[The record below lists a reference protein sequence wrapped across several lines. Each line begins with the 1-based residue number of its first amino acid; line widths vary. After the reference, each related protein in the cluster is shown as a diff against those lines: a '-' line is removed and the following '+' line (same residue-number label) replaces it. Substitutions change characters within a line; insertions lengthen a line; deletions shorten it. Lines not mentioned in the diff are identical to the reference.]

1 DSPSCILLSIEA
13 RNYDLK
19 SSHFHML
26 PSFYGLPNEDPLAH
40 IKEFY
45 NVVSGLPLQGV
56 SEANLRMRAFPY
68 TLKDKAKGWLMTLAP
83 GSLTTWEAVAKKFLE
98 KFFST
103 QKTATLRGQIFNYK
117 QDDGEPFNECW
128 ERFKGLLLQCPHHG
142 LPLYLQMQIFYDGL
156 TQTCQSTVDNAAGG
170 ALKKKN
176 AQESY
181 NIYEMLGSNAQHKD
195 TRGKRVGMYE
205 ISSNNDLALQVASLE
220 KKLDSMLNM
229 VPKIAE
235 VCAICNIPGHPTYQ
249 CSASEAYPE
258 FVQEQVNLMN
268 SYNQRPRNDPFSN
281 TYNPGWRDHPNFSW
295 KNNNQF
301 QNFQPKPATTLED
314 TVKMLA
320 QNTVQFQQTTNSTL
334 QQHSAALTKM
344 ETQLGQIAD
353 ALSQREAGKFP
364 SQPVILQRN
373 QEQAKAVI
381 TLRSGKVINGV
392 GNEVTNES
400 DHVNAGPT
408 QEKNEKSNDD
418 PSNAT
423 FSYEAPSLHK
433 AEKPYTPPIP
443 FPGRLAKSKQD
454 KSFKEI
460 FDILSKV
467 NVNLP
472 LLDVIRNMPAYGK
485 FFKELNT
492 YKRKYGPNEK
502 VMVSENVSAVLQRKL
517 PPKLKDPGSFSID
530 ITIGGKLVEK
540 AMLDLGASINLMP
553 YSVYLQL
560 GLGELKATT
569 ISLQLAD
576 RSVKY
581 PRGIVED
588 ILVQV
593 DKLILP
599 ADFVVLDMEEAPIH
613 DRELP
618 ILLGRPFMAT
628 AKTIIDVQNGLLT
641 MTVLGETVQFKV
653 FESLSHPSSSFD
665 CCSIDVLDSIVF
677 SKFLLAQSNDPLQ
690 YVLSQSQN
698 DFDEEVLIEIVAALE
713 ALKPYPSTFSPLIEP
728 LGPSTH
734 LIPSVVKPPELEL
747 KPLPSHLKYAY
758 LAEFETLPVIIA
770 SDLTS
775 LEEDKLI
782 RVLKEFKS
790 TIGWSIADIKGI
802 SPTMCMHRILLEEGA
817 KPTREPQRRLNPN
830 MKEVVRAEV
839 LKLLDVGV
847 IYPISDSKWVSAI
860 HVVPKRRGVTVV
872 KNEHKELVETRPA
885 TSWRVCTDYR
895 KLNSDTR
902 KDYFP
907 MPFIDQMLE
916 RLAGHT
922 YYCFLDGYSGYNQ
935 IVIAPEDQEK
945 TTFTC
950 SFGTFAYRRM
960 PFGLCNAPAT
970 FQRCMLAIFSD
981 MIERFI
987 EVFMDDFSVFGSSFD
1002 NCLNHLSLVLQ
1013 RCQETNLI
1021 LNWEKCQFMVKR
1033 GVVLGH
1039 VISSKGI
1046 EVDKAKIDIISNMAA
1061 PASVKGVRS
1070 FLGHAGFYRRFIK
1083 DFSKITRPLC
1093 NLLAKDVV
1101 FHFDKDCVNAFNIL
1115 KRELTSAPIIMAP
1128 DWSLPFEL
1136 MCDASDYAIGAVLGQ
1151 RVNKLA
1157 HVIYYASRT
1166 LNDAQLNYSTTEK
1179 ELLAVVFALEKFR
1192 SYLVGSKVIVYS
1204 DHAALRFLLT
1214 KKDAKPRLIR
1224 WILLLQEFDLE
1235 IRDKKGSENVVADH
1249 LSRLVDENH
1258 GDGKILPLNE
1268 SFPDEQL
1275 FVIQDKEPWY
1285 ADFVNYLASGVIRD
1299 DLTFQERKKFF
1310 SMVKHYMWDEPYLF
1324 KYCPDQI
1331 IRRCVPES
1339 EQQSILTFS
1348 HALAC
1353 GGHFSAKKTALKVL
1367 QSGFFWPTLFK
1378 DAFDFCSKCDRCQK
1392 MGNISRRNEMPLNN
1406 ILVVELFDVWGIDFM
1421 GPFPSSFGYIYILV
1435 AVDYVSKWVE
1445 ATATRTNDHKNI
1457 LMKTVSPT
1465 RKDWS
1470 LRLNDALWAYRTAYK
1485 TPIGMSPYRLVF
1497 GKACH
1502 LPMELEHRAYWAIK
1516 KFNFDL
1522 KEAGTVRKLQLNEL
1536 EELRNESY
1544 ENARIYKD
1552 RTKLYHDK
1560 AILRKEFQPGMK
1572 VLLYDSRLRLF
1583 PGKLKSRWVGPFKVL
1598 QVFPHGAMEIENL
1611 KNGTR
1616 FKVNGQRLKPYLE

>member
-1 DSPSCILLSIEA
+1 
-13 RNYDLK
+13 
-19 SSHFHML
+19 
-26 PSFYGLPNEDPLAH
+26 
-40 IKEFY
+40 
-45 NVVSGLPLQGV
+45 
-56 SEANLRMRAFPY
+56 MRAFPY

-205 ISSNNDLALQVASLE
+205 ISSNNDLSLQVASLE

-320 QNTVQFQQTTNSTL
+320 RNTVQFQQTTNSTL

-408 QEKNEKSNDD
+408 QEENEKSNDD

-443 FPGRLAKSKQD
+443 FLGRLAKSKQD

-690 YVLSQSQN
+690 YVLSQSRN

-847 IYPISDSKWVSAI
+847 IYPISIANGSA
-860 HVVPKRRGVTVV
+860 
-872 KNEHKELVETRPA
+872 L
-885 TSWRVCTDYR
+885 
-895 KLNSDTR
+895 
-902 KDYFP
+902 
-907 MPFIDQMLE
+907 
-916 RLAGHT
+916 
-922 YYCFLDGYSGYNQ
+922 
-935 IVIAPEDQEK
+935 
-945 TTFTC
+945 FT
-950 SFGTFAYRRM
+950 
-960 PFGLCNAPAT
+960 
-970 FQRCMLAIFSD
+970 
-981 MIERFI
+981 
-987 EVFMDDFSVFGSSFD
+987 
-1002 NCLNHLSLVLQ
+1002 
-1013 RCQETNLI
+1013 
-1021 LNWEKCQFMVKR
+1021 
-1033 GVVLGH
+1033 
-1039 VISSKGI
+1039 
-1046 EVDKAKIDIISNMAA
+1046 
-1061 PASVKGVRS
+1061 
-1070 FLGHAGFYRRFIK
+1070 
-1083 DFSKITRPLC
+1083 
-1093 NLLAKDVV
+1093 
-1101 FHFDKDCVNAFNIL
+1101 
-1115 KRELTSAPIIMAP
+1115 
-1128 DWSLPFEL
+1128 
-1136 MCDASDYAIGAVLGQ
+1136 
-1151 RVNKLA
+1151 
-1157 HVIYYASRT
+1157 
-1166 LNDAQLNYSTTEK
+1166 
-1179 ELLAVVFALEKFR
+1179 
-1192 SYLVGSKVIVYS
+1192 
-1204 DHAALRFLLT
+1204 
-1214 KKDAKPRLIR
+1214 
-1224 WILLLQEFDLE
+1224 
-1235 IRDKKGSENVVADH
+1235 
-1249 LSRLVDENH
+1249 
-1258 GDGKILPLNE
+1258 
-1268 SFPDEQL
+1268 
-1275 FVIQDKEPWY
+1275 
-1285 ADFVNYLASGVIRD
+1285 
-1299 DLTFQERKKFF
+1299 
-1310 SMVKHYMWDEPYLF
+1310 
-1324 KYCPDQI
+1324 
-1331 IRRCVPES
+1331 
-1339 EQQSILTFS
+1339 
-1348 HALAC
+1348 
-1353 GGHFSAKKTALKVL
+1353 
-1367 QSGFFWPTLFK
+1367 
-1378 DAFDFCSKCDRCQK
+1378 
-1392 MGNISRRNEMPLNN
+1392 
-1406 ILVVELFDVWGIDFM
+1406 
-1421 GPFPSSFGYIYILV
+1421 
-1435 AVDYVSKWVE
+1435 
-1445 ATATRTNDHKNI
+1445 
-1457 LMKTVSPT
+1457 
-1465 RKDWS
+1465 
-1470 LRLNDALWAYRTAYK
+1470 
-1485 TPIGMSPYRLVF
+1485 
-1497 GKACH
+1497 
-1502 LPMELEHRAYWAIK
+1502 
-1516 KFNFDL
+1516 
-1522 KEAGTVRKLQLNEL
+1522 
-1536 EELRNESY
+1536 
-1544 ENARIYKD
+1544 
-1552 RTKLYHDK
+1552 
-1560 AILRKEFQPGMK
+1560 
-1572 VLLYDSRLRLF
+1572 
-1583 PGKLKSRWVGPFKVL
+1583 
-1598 QVFPHGAMEIENL
+1598 
-1611 KNGTR
+1611 
-1616 FKVNGQRLKPYLE
+1616 

>member
-1 DSPSCILLSIEA
+1 
-13 RNYDLK
+13 
-19 SSHFHML
+19 
-26 PSFYGLPNEDPLAH
+26 
-40 IKEFY
+40 
-45 NVVSGLPLQGV
+45 
-56 SEANLRMRAFPY
+56 
-68 TLKDKAKGWLMTLAP
+68 
-83 GSLTTWEAVAKKFLE
+83 
-98 KFFST
+98 
-103 QKTATLRGQIFNYK
+103 
-117 QDDGEPFNECW
+117 
-128 ERFKGLLLQCPHHG
+128 
-142 LPLYLQMQIFYDGL
+142 
-156 TQTCQSTVDNAAGG
+156 
-170 ALKKKN
+170 
-176 AQESY
+176 
-181 NIYEMLGSNAQHKD
+181 
-195 TRGKRVGMYE
+195 
-205 ISSNNDLALQVASLE
+205 
-220 KKLDSMLNM
+220 
-229 VPKIAE
+229 
-235 VCAICNIPGHPTYQ
+235 
-249 CSASEAYPE
+249 
-258 FVQEQVNLMN
+258 
-268 SYNQRPRNDPFSN
+268 
-281 TYNPGWRDHPNFSW
+281 
-295 KNNNQF
+295 
-301 QNFQPKPATTLED
+301 
-314 TVKMLA
+314 MLA
-320 QNTVQFQQTTNSTL
+320 RNTVQFQQTTNSTL

-408 QEKNEKSNDD
+408 QEENEKSNDD

-443 FPGRLAKSKQD
+443 FLGRLAKSKQD

-690 YVLSQSQN
+690 YVLSQSRN

-847 IYPISDSKWVSAI
+847 IYPISIANGSA
-860 HVVPKRRGVTVV
+860 
-872 KNEHKELVETRPA
+872 L
-885 TSWRVCTDYR
+885 
-895 KLNSDTR
+895 
-902 KDYFP
+902 
-907 MPFIDQMLE
+907 
-916 RLAGHT
+916 
-922 YYCFLDGYSGYNQ
+922 
-935 IVIAPEDQEK
+935 
-945 TTFTC
+945 FT
-950 SFGTFAYRRM
+950 
-960 PFGLCNAPAT
+960 
-970 FQRCMLAIFSD
+970 
-981 MIERFI
+981 
-987 EVFMDDFSVFGSSFD
+987 
-1002 NCLNHLSLVLQ
+1002 
-1013 RCQETNLI
+1013 
-1021 LNWEKCQFMVKR
+1021 
-1033 GVVLGH
+1033 
-1039 VISSKGI
+1039 
-1046 EVDKAKIDIISNMAA
+1046 
-1061 PASVKGVRS
+1061 
-1070 FLGHAGFYRRFIK
+1070 
-1083 DFSKITRPLC
+1083 
-1093 NLLAKDVV
+1093 
-1101 FHFDKDCVNAFNIL
+1101 
-1115 KRELTSAPIIMAP
+1115 
-1128 DWSLPFEL
+1128 
-1136 MCDASDYAIGAVLGQ
+1136 
-1151 RVNKLA
+1151 
-1157 HVIYYASRT
+1157 
-1166 LNDAQLNYSTTEK
+1166 
-1179 ELLAVVFALEKFR
+1179 
-1192 SYLVGSKVIVYS
+1192 
-1204 DHAALRFLLT
+1204 
-1214 KKDAKPRLIR
+1214 
-1224 WILLLQEFDLE
+1224 
-1235 IRDKKGSENVVADH
+1235 
-1249 LSRLVDENH
+1249 
-1258 GDGKILPLNE
+1258 
-1268 SFPDEQL
+1268 
-1275 FVIQDKEPWY
+1275 
-1285 ADFVNYLASGVIRD
+1285 
-1299 DLTFQERKKFF
+1299 
-1310 SMVKHYMWDEPYLF
+1310 
-1324 KYCPDQI
+1324 
-1331 IRRCVPES
+1331 
-1339 EQQSILTFS
+1339 
-1348 HALAC
+1348 
-1353 GGHFSAKKTALKVL
+1353 
-1367 QSGFFWPTLFK
+1367 
-1378 DAFDFCSKCDRCQK
+1378 
-1392 MGNISRRNEMPLNN
+1392 
-1406 ILVVELFDVWGIDFM
+1406 
-1421 GPFPSSFGYIYILV
+1421 
-1435 AVDYVSKWVE
+1435 
-1445 ATATRTNDHKNI
+1445 
-1457 LMKTVSPT
+1457 
-1465 RKDWS
+1465 
-1470 LRLNDALWAYRTAYK
+1470 
-1485 TPIGMSPYRLVF
+1485 
-1497 GKACH
+1497 
-1502 LPMELEHRAYWAIK
+1502 
-1516 KFNFDL
+1516 
-1522 KEAGTVRKLQLNEL
+1522 
-1536 EELRNESY
+1536 
-1544 ENARIYKD
+1544 
-1552 RTKLYHDK
+1552 
-1560 AILRKEFQPGMK
+1560 
-1572 VLLYDSRLRLF
+1572 
-1583 PGKLKSRWVGPFKVL
+1583 
-1598 QVFPHGAMEIENL
+1598 
-1611 KNGTR
+1611 
-1616 FKVNGQRLKPYLE
+1616 

>member
-1 DSPSCILLSIEA
+1 SRVISEIQNRLERELATAKEQAIATFEGLAIHTDLPGSSPSNSESSSDQEEEEEMAANNDDNRALEDYAQPIIPDSPSCILLSIEA

-83 GSLTTWEAVAKKFLE
+83 GLLTTWDAVAKKFLE

-408 QEKNEKSNDD
+408 QEENEKSNDD

-581 PRGIVED
+581 PRG
-588 ILVQV
+588 
-593 DKLILP
+593 
-599 ADFVVLDMEEAPIH
+599 
-613 DRELP
+613 
-618 ILLGRPFMAT
+618 
-628 AKTIIDVQNGLLT
+628 
-641 MTVLGETVQFKV
+641 
-653 FESLSHPSSSFD
+653 
-665 CCSIDVLDSIVF
+665 
-677 SKFLLAQSNDPLQ
+677 
-690 YVLSQSQN
+690 
-698 DFDEEVLIEIVAALE
+698 
-713 ALKPYPSTFSPLIEP
+713 
-728 LGPSTH
+728 
-734 LIPSVVKPPELEL
+734 
-747 KPLPSHLKYAY
+747 
-758 LAEFETLPVIIA
+758 
-770 SDLTS
+770 
-775 LEEDKLI
+775 
-782 RVLKEFKS
+782 
-790 TIGWSIADIKGI
+790 
-802 SPTMCMHRILLEEGA
+802 
-817 KPTREPQRRLNPN
+817 
-830 MKEVVRAEV
+830 
-839 LKLLDVGV
+839 
-847 IYPISDSKWVSAI
+847 
-860 HVVPKRRGVTVV
+860 
-872 KNEHKELVETRPA
+872 
-885 TSWRVCTDYR
+885 
-895 KLNSDTR
+895 
-902 KDYFP
+902 
-907 MPFIDQMLE
+907 
-916 RLAGHT
+916 
-922 YYCFLDGYSGYNQ
+922 
-935 IVIAPEDQEK
+935 
-945 TTFTC
+945 
-950 SFGTFAYRRM
+950 
-960 PFGLCNAPAT
+960 
-970 FQRCMLAIFSD
+970 
-981 MIERFI
+981 
-987 EVFMDDFSVFGSSFD
+987 
-1002 NCLNHLSLVLQ
+1002 
-1013 RCQETNLI
+1013 
-1021 LNWEKCQFMVKR
+1021 
-1033 GVVLGH
+1033 
-1039 VISSKGI
+1039 
-1046 EVDKAKIDIISNMAA
+1046 
-1061 PASVKGVRS
+1061 
-1070 FLGHAGFYRRFIK
+1070 
-1083 DFSKITRPLC
+1083 
-1093 NLLAKDVV
+1093 
-1101 FHFDKDCVNAFNIL
+1101 
-1115 KRELTSAPIIMAP
+1115 
-1128 DWSLPFEL
+1128 
-1136 MCDASDYAIGAVLGQ
+1136 
-1151 RVNKLA
+1151 
-1157 HVIYYASRT
+1157 
-1166 LNDAQLNYSTTEK
+1166 
-1179 ELLAVVFALEKFR
+1179 
-1192 SYLVGSKVIVYS
+1192 
-1204 DHAALRFLLT
+1204 
-1214 KKDAKPRLIR
+1214 
-1224 WILLLQEFDLE
+1224 
-1235 IRDKKGSENVVADH
+1235 
-1249 LSRLVDENH
+1249 
-1258 GDGKILPLNE
+1258 
-1268 SFPDEQL
+1268 
-1275 FVIQDKEPWY
+1275 
-1285 ADFVNYLASGVIRD
+1285 
-1299 DLTFQERKKFF
+1299 
-1310 SMVKHYMWDEPYLF
+1310 
-1324 KYCPDQI
+1324 
-1331 IRRCVPES
+1331 
-1339 EQQSILTFS
+1339 
-1348 HALAC
+1348 
-1353 GGHFSAKKTALKVL
+1353 
-1367 QSGFFWPTLFK
+1367 
-1378 DAFDFCSKCDRCQK
+1378 
-1392 MGNISRRNEMPLNN
+1392 
-1406 ILVVELFDVWGIDFM
+1406 
-1421 GPFPSSFGYIYILV
+1421 
-1435 AVDYVSKWVE
+1435 
-1445 ATATRTNDHKNI
+1445 
-1457 LMKTVSPT
+1457 
-1465 RKDWS
+1465 
-1470 LRLNDALWAYRTAYK
+1470 
-1485 TPIGMSPYRLVF
+1485 
-1497 GKACH
+1497 
-1502 LPMELEHRAYWAIK
+1502 
-1516 KFNFDL
+1516 
-1522 KEAGTVRKLQLNEL
+1522 
-1536 EELRNESY
+1536 
-1544 ENARIYKD
+1544 
-1552 RTKLYHDK
+1552 
-1560 AILRKEFQPGMK
+1560 
-1572 VLLYDSRLRLF
+1572 
-1583 PGKLKSRWVGPFKVL
+1583 
-1598 QVFPHGAMEIENL
+1598 
-1611 KNGTR
+1611 
-1616 FKVNGQRLKPYLE
+1616 

>member
-1 DSPSCILLSIEA
+1 
-13 RNYDLK
+13 
-19 SSHFHML
+19 ML

-408 QEKNEKSNDD
+408 QEENEKSNDD

-922 YYCFLDGYSGYNQ
+922 YYCFLDGYSG
-935 IVIAPEDQEK
+935 
-945 TTFTC
+945 
-950 SFGTFAYRRM
+950 
-960 PFGLCNAPAT
+960 
-970 FQRCMLAIFSD
+970 
-981 MIERFI
+981 
-987 EVFMDDFSVFGSSFD
+987 
-1002 NCLNHLSLVLQ
+1002 
-1013 RCQETNLI
+1013 
-1021 LNWEKCQFMVKR
+1021 
-1033 GVVLGH
+1033 
-1039 VISSKGI
+1039 
-1046 EVDKAKIDIISNMAA
+1046 
-1061 PASVKGVRS
+1061 
-1070 FLGHAGFYRRFIK
+1070 
-1083 DFSKITRPLC
+1083 
-1093 NLLAKDVV
+1093 
-1101 FHFDKDCVNAFNIL
+1101 
-1115 KRELTSAPIIMAP
+1115 
-1128 DWSLPFEL
+1128 
-1136 MCDASDYAIGAVLGQ
+1136 
-1151 RVNKLA
+1151 
-1157 HVIYYASRT
+1157 
-1166 LNDAQLNYSTTEK
+1166 
-1179 ELLAVVFALEKFR
+1179 
-1192 SYLVGSKVIVYS
+1192 
-1204 DHAALRFLLT
+1204 
-1214 KKDAKPRLIR
+1214 
-1224 WILLLQEFDLE
+1224 
-1235 IRDKKGSENVVADH
+1235 
-1249 LSRLVDENH
+1249 
-1258 GDGKILPLNE
+1258 
-1268 SFPDEQL
+1268 
-1275 FVIQDKEPWY
+1275 
-1285 ADFVNYLASGVIRD
+1285 
-1299 DLTFQERKKFF
+1299 
-1310 SMVKHYMWDEPYLF
+1310 
-1324 KYCPDQI
+1324 
-1331 IRRCVPES
+1331 
-1339 EQQSILTFS
+1339 
-1348 HALAC
+1348 
-1353 GGHFSAKKTALKVL
+1353 
-1367 QSGFFWPTLFK
+1367 
-1378 DAFDFCSKCDRCQK
+1378 
-1392 MGNISRRNEMPLNN
+1392 
-1406 ILVVELFDVWGIDFM
+1406 
-1421 GPFPSSFGYIYILV
+1421 
-1435 AVDYVSKWVE
+1435 
-1445 ATATRTNDHKNI
+1445 
-1457 LMKTVSPT
+1457 
-1465 RKDWS
+1465 
-1470 LRLNDALWAYRTAYK
+1470 
-1485 TPIGMSPYRLVF
+1485 
-1497 GKACH
+1497 
-1502 LPMELEHRAYWAIK
+1502 
-1516 KFNFDL
+1516 
-1522 KEAGTVRKLQLNEL
+1522 
-1536 EELRNESY
+1536 
-1544 ENARIYKD
+1544 
-1552 RTKLYHDK
+1552 
-1560 AILRKEFQPGMK
+1560 
-1572 VLLYDSRLRLF
+1572 
-1583 PGKLKSRWVGPFKVL
+1583 
-1598 QVFPHGAMEIENL
+1598 
-1611 KNGTR
+1611 
-1616 FKVNGQRLKPYLE
+1616 

>member
-1 DSPSCILLSIEA
+1 
-13 RNYDLK
+13 
-19 SSHFHML
+19 
-26 PSFYGLPNEDPLAH
+26 
-40 IKEFY
+40 
-45 NVVSGLPLQGV
+45 
-56 SEANLRMRAFPY
+56 
-68 TLKDKAKGWLMTLAP
+68 
-83 GSLTTWEAVAKKFLE
+83 
-98 KFFST
+98 
-103 QKTATLRGQIFNYK
+103 
-117 QDDGEPFNECW
+117 
-128 ERFKGLLLQCPHHG
+128 
-142 LPLYLQMQIFYDGL
+142 
-156 TQTCQSTVDNAAGG
+156 
-170 ALKKKN
+170 
-176 AQESY
+176 
-181 NIYEMLGSNAQHKD
+181 
-195 TRGKRVGMYE
+195 
-205 ISSNNDLALQVASLE
+205 
-220 KKLDSMLNM
+220 
-229 VPKIAE
+229 
-235 VCAICNIPGHPTYQ
+235 NIPGHPTYQ
-249 CSASEAYPE
+249 CSTSEAYPE

-408 QEKNEKSNDD
+408 QEENEKSNDD

-916 RLAGHT
+916 RLA
-922 YYCFLDGYSGYNQ
+922 
-935 IVIAPEDQEK
+935 
-945 TTFTC
+945 
-950 SFGTFAYRRM
+950 
-960 PFGLCNAPAT
+960 
-970 FQRCMLAIFSD
+970 
-981 MIERFI
+981 
-987 EVFMDDFSVFGSSFD
+987 
-1002 NCLNHLSLVLQ
+1002 
-1013 RCQETNLI
+1013 
-1021 LNWEKCQFMVKR
+1021 
-1033 GVVLGH
+1033 
-1039 VISSKGI
+1039 
-1046 EVDKAKIDIISNMAA
+1046 
-1061 PASVKGVRS
+1061 
-1070 FLGHAGFYRRFIK
+1070 
-1083 DFSKITRPLC
+1083 
-1093 NLLAKDVV
+1093 
-1101 FHFDKDCVNAFNIL
+1101 
-1115 KRELTSAPIIMAP
+1115 
-1128 DWSLPFEL
+1128 
-1136 MCDASDYAIGAVLGQ
+1136 
-1151 RVNKLA
+1151 
-1157 HVIYYASRT
+1157 
-1166 LNDAQLNYSTTEK
+1166 
-1179 ELLAVVFALEKFR
+1179 
-1192 SYLVGSKVIVYS
+1192 
-1204 DHAALRFLLT
+1204 
-1214 KKDAKPRLIR
+1214 
-1224 WILLLQEFDLE
+1224 
-1235 IRDKKGSENVVADH
+1235 
-1249 LSRLVDENH
+1249 
-1258 GDGKILPLNE
+1258 
-1268 SFPDEQL
+1268 
-1275 FVIQDKEPWY
+1275 
-1285 ADFVNYLASGVIRD
+1285 
-1299 DLTFQERKKFF
+1299 
-1310 SMVKHYMWDEPYLF
+1310 
-1324 KYCPDQI
+1324 
-1331 IRRCVPES
+1331 
-1339 EQQSILTFS
+1339 
-1348 HALAC
+1348 
-1353 GGHFSAKKTALKVL
+1353 
-1367 QSGFFWPTLFK
+1367 
-1378 DAFDFCSKCDRCQK
+1378 
-1392 MGNISRRNEMPLNN
+1392 
-1406 ILVVELFDVWGIDFM
+1406 
-1421 GPFPSSFGYIYILV
+1421 
-1435 AVDYVSKWVE
+1435 
-1445 ATATRTNDHKNI
+1445 
-1457 LMKTVSPT
+1457 
-1465 RKDWS
+1465 
-1470 LRLNDALWAYRTAYK
+1470 
-1485 TPIGMSPYRLVF
+1485 
-1497 GKACH
+1497 
-1502 LPMELEHRAYWAIK
+1502 
-1516 KFNFDL
+1516 
-1522 KEAGTVRKLQLNEL
+1522 
-1536 EELRNESY
+1536 
-1544 ENARIYKD
+1544 
-1552 RTKLYHDK
+1552 
-1560 AILRKEFQPGMK
+1560 
-1572 VLLYDSRLRLF
+1572 
-1583 PGKLKSRWVGPFKVL
+1583 
-1598 QVFPHGAMEIENL
+1598 
-1611 KNGTR
+1611 
-1616 FKVNGQRLKPYLE
+1616 

>member
-1 DSPSCILLSIEA
+1 MAANNDDNQALEDYAQPIIPDSPSCILLSIEA

-56 SEANLRMRAFPY
+56 SEANPRMRAFPY

-103 QKTATLRGQIFNYK
+103 QKTATPRGQIFNYK

-235 VCAICNIPGHPTYQ
+235 VCAIRNIPGHPTYQ
-249 CSASEAYPE
+249 CSSK
-258 FVQEQVNLMN
+258 
-268 SYNQRPRNDPFSN
+268 PRNDPFSN

-314 TVKMLA
+314 IVKMLA
-320 QNTVQFQQTTNSTL
+320 RTPFNSSKLPISSQGRKTL
-334 QQHSAALTKM
+334 HSSNPISRKTCQK
-344 ETQLGQIAD
+344 
-353 ALSQREAGKFP
+353 
-364 SQPVILQRN
+364 
-373 QEQAKAVI
+373 QA
-381 TLRSGKVINGV
+381 
-392 GNEVTNES
+392 
-400 DHVNAGPT
+400 
-408 QEKNEKSNDD
+408 
-418 PSNAT
+418 
-423 FSYEAPSLHK
+423 
-433 AEKPYTPPIP
+433 
-443 FPGRLAKSKQD
+443 D

-690 YVLSQSQN
+690 YVLSQSRN

-734 LIPSVVKPPELEL
+734 LIPS
-747 KPLPSHLKYAY
+747 
-758 LAEFETLPVIIA
+758 
-770 SDLTS
+770 
-775 LEEDKLI
+775 
-782 RVLKEFKS
+782 
-790 TIGWSIADIKGI
+790 
-802 SPTMCMHRILLEEGA
+802 LL
-817 KPTREPQRRLNPN
+817 
-830 MKEVVRAEV
+830 
-839 LKLLDVGV
+839 
-847 IYPISDSKWVSAI
+847 
-860 HVVPKRRGVTVV
+860 
-872 KNEHKELVETRPA
+872 
-885 TSWRVCTDYR
+885 
-895 KLNSDTR
+895 
-902 KDYFP
+902 
-907 MPFIDQMLE
+907 
-916 RLAGHT
+916 
-922 YYCFLDGYSGYNQ
+922 
-935 IVIAPEDQEK
+935 
-945 TTFTC
+945 
-950 SFGTFAYRRM
+950 
-960 PFGLCNAPAT
+960 
-970 FQRCMLAIFSD
+970 
-981 MIERFI
+981 
-987 EVFMDDFSVFGSSFD
+987 
-1002 NCLNHLSLVLQ
+1002 
-1013 RCQETNLI
+1013 NL
-1021 LNWEKCQFMVKR
+1021 
-1033 GVVLGH
+1033 
-1039 VISSKGI
+1039 
-1046 EVDKAKIDIISNMAA
+1046 
-1061 PASVKGVRS
+1061 
-1070 FLGHAGFYRRFIK
+1070 
-1083 DFSKITRPLC
+1083 
-1093 NLLAKDVV
+1093 
-1101 FHFDKDCVNAFNIL
+1101 
-1115 KRELTSAPIIMAP
+1115 
-1128 DWSLPFEL
+1128 
-1136 MCDASDYAIGAVLGQ
+1136 
-1151 RVNKLA
+1151 
-1157 HVIYYASRT
+1157 RT
-1166 LNDAQLNYSTTEK
+1166 
-1179 ELLAVVFALEKFR
+1179 
-1192 SYLVGSKVIVYS
+1192 
-1204 DHAALRFLLT
+1204 
-1214 KKDAKPRLIR
+1214 
-1224 WILLLQEFDLE
+1224 
-1235 IRDKKGSENVVADH
+1235 
-1249 LSRLVDENH
+1249 
-1258 GDGKILPLNE
+1258 
-1268 SFPDEQL
+1268 
-1275 FVIQDKEPWY
+1275 
-1285 ADFVNYLASGVIRD
+1285 
-1299 DLTFQERKKFF
+1299 
-1310 SMVKHYMWDEPYLF
+1310 
-1324 KYCPDQI
+1324 
-1331 IRRCVPES
+1331 
-1339 EQQSILTFS
+1339 
-1348 HALAC
+1348 
-1353 GGHFSAKKTALKVL
+1353 
-1367 QSGFFWPTLFK
+1367 
-1378 DAFDFCSKCDRCQK
+1378 
-1392 MGNISRRNEMPLNN
+1392 
-1406 ILVVELFDVWGIDFM
+1406 
-1421 GPFPSSFGYIYILV
+1421 
-1435 AVDYVSKWVE
+1435 
-1445 ATATRTNDHKNI
+1445 
-1457 LMKTVSPT
+1457 
-1465 RKDWS
+1465 
-1470 LRLNDALWAYRTAYK
+1470 
-1485 TPIGMSPYRLVF
+1485 
-1497 GKACH
+1497 
-1502 LPMELEHRAYWAIK
+1502 
-1516 KFNFDL
+1516 
-1522 KEAGTVRKLQLNEL
+1522 
-1536 EELRNESY
+1536 
-1544 ENARIYKD
+1544 
-1552 RTKLYHDK
+1552 
-1560 AILRKEFQPGMK
+1560 
-1572 VLLYDSRLRLF
+1572 
-1583 PGKLKSRWVGPFKVL
+1583 
-1598 QVFPHGAMEIENL
+1598 
-1611 KNGTR
+1611 
-1616 FKVNGQRLKPYLE
+1616 

>member
-1 DSPSCILLSIEA
+1 MAANNDDNRALEDYAQPIIPDSPSCILLSIEA

-56 SEANLRMRAFPY
+56 
-68 TLKDKAKGWLMTLAP
+68 
-83 GSLTTWEAVAKKFLE
+83 
-98 KFFST
+98 
-103 QKTATLRGQIFNYK
+103 
-117 QDDGEPFNECW
+117 
-128 ERFKGLLLQCPHHG
+128 
-142 LPLYLQMQIFYDGL
+142 
-156 TQTCQSTVDNAAGG
+156 
-170 ALKKKN
+170 
-176 AQESY
+176 
-181 NIYEMLGSNAQHKD
+181 
-195 TRGKRVGMYE
+195 
-205 ISSNNDLALQVASLE
+205 ASLE

-235 VCAICNIPGHPTYQ
+235 VCAIRNIPGHPTYQ

-268 SYNQRPRNDPFSN
+268 SYNRGRGMTRSLIHITLVGEIIPISHGRITINFKISN
-281 TYNPGWRDHPNFSW
+281 QSLPLRL
-295 KNNNQF
+295 KI
-301 QNFQPKPATTLED
+301 L
-314 TVKMLA
+314 VKMLA
-320 QNTVQFQQTTNSTL
+320 RNTVQFQQTTNSTL

-408 QEKNEKSNDD
+408 QEENEKSNDD

-454 KSFKEI
+454 K
-460 FDILSKV
+460 
-467 NVNLP
+467 
-472 LLDVIRNMPAYGK
+472 NMPEYGK

-560 GLGELKATT
+560 
-569 ISLQLAD
+569 
-576 RSVKY
+576 
-581 PRGIVED
+581 
-588 ILVQV
+588 
-593 DKLILP
+593 
-599 ADFVVLDMEEAPIH
+599 VLDMEEAPVH

-641 MTVLGETVQFKV
+641 MTMLGETVQFKV

-847 IYPISDSKWVSAI
+847 IYPISDSKWVGAI
-860 HVVPKRRGVTVV
+860 HVVPKRRGS
-872 KNEHKELVETRPA
+872 H
-885 TSWRVCTDYR
+885 
-895 KLNSDTR
+895 
-902 KDYFP
+902 
-907 MPFIDQMLE
+907 
-916 RLAGHT
+916 G
-922 YYCFLDGYSGYNQ
+922 G
-935 IVIAPEDQEK
+935 
-945 TTFTC
+945 
-950 SFGTFAYRRM
+950 
-960 PFGLCNAPAT
+960 
-970 FQRCMLAIFSD
+970 
-981 MIERFI
+981 
-987 EVFMDDFSVFGSSFD
+987 
-1002 NCLNHLSLVLQ
+1002 
-1013 RCQETNLI
+1013 
-1021 LNWEKCQFMVKR
+1021 
-1033 GVVLGH
+1033 
-1039 VISSKGI
+1039 
-1046 EVDKAKIDIISNMAA
+1046 
-1061 PASVKGVRS
+1061 
-1070 FLGHAGFYRRFIK
+1070 
-1083 DFSKITRPLC
+1083 
-1093 NLLAKDVV
+1093 
-1101 FHFDKDCVNAFNIL
+1101 
-1115 KRELTSAPIIMAP
+1115 
-1128 DWSLPFEL
+1128 
-1136 MCDASDYAIGAVLGQ
+1136 
-1151 RVNKLA
+1151 
-1157 HVIYYASRT
+1157 
-1166 LNDAQLNYSTTEK
+1166 
-1179 ELLAVVFALEKFR
+1179 
-1192 SYLVGSKVIVYS
+1192 
-1204 DHAALRFLLT
+1204 
-1214 KKDAKPRLIR
+1214 KK
-1224 WILLLQEFDLE
+1224 
-1235 IRDKKGSENVVADH
+1235 
-1249 LSRLVDENH
+1249 
-1258 GDGKILPLNE
+1258 
-1268 SFPDEQL
+1268 
-1275 FVIQDKEPWY
+1275 
-1285 ADFVNYLASGVIRD
+1285 
-1299 DLTFQERKKFF
+1299 
-1310 SMVKHYMWDEPYLF
+1310 
-1324 KYCPDQI
+1324 
-1331 IRRCVPES
+1331 
-1339 EQQSILTFS
+1339 
-1348 HALAC
+1348 
-1353 GGHFSAKKTALKVL
+1353 
-1367 QSGFFWPTLFK
+1367 
-1378 DAFDFCSKCDRCQK
+1378 
-1392 MGNISRRNEMPLNN
+1392 
-1406 ILVVELFDVWGIDFM
+1406 
-1421 GPFPSSFGYIYILV
+1421 
-1435 AVDYVSKWVE
+1435 
-1445 ATATRTNDHKNI
+1445 
-1457 LMKTVSPT
+1457 
-1465 RKDWS
+1465 
-1470 LRLNDALWAYRTAYK
+1470 
-1485 TPIGMSPYRLVF
+1485 
-1497 GKACH
+1497 
-1502 LPMELEHRAYWAIK
+1502 
-1516 KFNFDL
+1516 
-1522 KEAGTVRKLQLNEL
+1522 
-1536 EELRNESY
+1536 
-1544 ENARIYKD
+1544 
-1552 RTKLYHDK
+1552 
-1560 AILRKEFQPGMK
+1560 
-1572 VLLYDSRLRLF
+1572 
-1583 PGKLKSRWVGPFKVL
+1583 
-1598 QVFPHGAMEIENL
+1598 
-1611 KNGTR
+1611 
-1616 FKVNGQRLKPYLE
+1616 